1 MDLIKEKQNKRES
14 TKAKTYKMQA
24 ESQTVRAEEEE
35 DDEEHTQMHTAGM
48 QPTKPN
54 KQKQTKNIYEI
65 VNE

>member
-24 ESQTVRAEEEE
+24 ESQTMRAEEEE

-54 KQKQTKNIYEI
+54 QINKNKQKIFMKL
-65 VNE
+65 